1 MTISKVKIIILSFHF
16 SPCQADWVLGVLQR
30 RNICPDMLRLVLHGL
45 GTDGVVDAAH
55 QSVHC
60 HRRATVGRCDLADN
74 VISIQLC
81 YCRSTTY
88 LGGSC
93 DAAMAPTR
101 MSLTSL
107 YLLVYISP

>member
-16 SPCQADWVLGVLQR
+16 SPCQADWVLGVPQR

-74 VISIQLC
+74 GISIQLC
-81 YCRSTTY
+81 YCRSATY

-93 DAAMAPTR
+93 DAAMAPAR

>member
-1 MTISKVKIIILSFHF
+1 MTLSKVKIIILSFHF
-16 SPCQADWVLGVLQR
+16 SPCQADWVLGDLQR
-30 RNICPDMLRLVLHGL
+30 RNICPDMLQLVLHGL

-74 VISIQLC
+74 GISIQLC

-93 DAAMAPTR
+93 DAAMAPAR